1 MVMGTE
7 EVPSIA
13 YVLLT
18 LLKRYLISN
27 GVGLIS
33 HRVLMELDM
42 EFLG

>member
-1 MVMGTE
+1 MGTE
-7 EVPSIA
+7 KVPGIA

>member
-7 EVPSIA
+7 KVPGIA

-18 LLKRYLISN
+18 LLKGNLISN

-33 HRVLMELDM
+33 HRVLLCLDM
-42 EFLG
+42 ELMG